1 MIAEYRGEAFAGM
14 SVDYDAI
21 DDEIAAFVPR
31 AIEGIPRFRNQSEDL
46 KQAITKRLVSEAKG
60 T

>member
-1 MIAEYRGEAFAGM
+1 M
-14 SVDYDAI
+14 SVDYDTI
-21 DDEIAAFVPR
+21 DDEVAAFVPR

-46 KQAITKRLVSEAKG
+46 RQAITKRLVSEAKG